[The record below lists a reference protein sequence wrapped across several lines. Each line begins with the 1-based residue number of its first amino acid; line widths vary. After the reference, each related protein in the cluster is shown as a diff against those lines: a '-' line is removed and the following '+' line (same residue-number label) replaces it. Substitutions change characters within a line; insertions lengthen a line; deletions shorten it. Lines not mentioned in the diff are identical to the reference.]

1 MFFLSLC
8 SFSPLFGKCQIM
20 KRFLSV
26 LFIVGCSVF
35 FANWAMAEN
44 NPELENTCDIE
55 VAFEYEVEDLSVKFV
70 NASIGEYDIVEWEFG
85 DGERKST
92 EQDPEHEYPDEGE
105 YEFCLTVTNSQTG
118 CTERFC
124 GQLYVFK

>member
-1 MFFLSLC
+1 
-8 SFSPLFGKCQIM
+8 M

-26 LFIVGCSVF
+26 LFVMSLSI
-35 FANWAMAEN
+35 FASTWVMAEG
-44 NPELENTCDIE
+44 NPDSESICDIE
-55 VAFEYEVEDLSVKFV
+55 VAFEYEVEDLSVKFT
-70 NASIGEYDIVEWEFG
+70 NTSIGEFDVVEWDFG

-92 EQDPEHEYPDEGE
+92 EQDPEHDYSDEGE